1 MTPLTSA
8 QNSQLQH
15 CLELAREITEHQEAI
30 AQFTQLR
37 DSIVQDEATKALIDG
52 IWAEVLAA
60 RRSAAFWQQMSDVE
74 KDVSERLAQNHV
86 QLQQNYLRL
95 MQEM

>member
-1 MTPLTSA
+1 MLTSA
-8 QNSQLQH
+8 QSSQLQH
-15 CLELAREITEHQEAI
+15 CLELARDIHQHQAAI

-37 DSIVQDEATKALIDG
+37 DSIVQDEAAKALIDG

-60 RRSAAFWQQMSDVE
+60 RRSSAFWQQMSDVE

>member
-1 MTPLTSA
+1 MPLTSEQNA
-8 QNSQLQH
+8 QLKH
-15 CLELAREITEHQEAI
+15 CLELAQDIKQHEAAI

-37 DSIVQDEATKALIDG
+37 DAIVQDESAKALID
-52 IWAEVLAA
+52 ILWAEILAA
-60 RRSAAFWQQMSDVE
+60 RRSSAFWEQMSDAE
-74 KDVSERLAQNHV
+74 KDVSDRLVQNHV

>member
-1 MTPLTSA
+1 MLTSD
-8 QNSQLQH
+8 QTSQLQH
-15 CLELAREITEHQEAI
+15 CLELARDTTQHQAAI

-37 DSIVQDEATKALIDG
+37 NSIVQDEAAKSLADG

-60 RRSAAFWQQMSDVE
+60 RRSAAFWQQLSDVE

-95 MQEM
+95 VQEM

>member
-1 MTPLTSA
+1 MLTPA
-8 QNSQLQH
+8 QASQLQQ
-15 CLELAREITEHQEAI
+15 CLELARDIHQHQTAI
-30 AQFTQLR
+30 AQYTELR
-37 DSIVQDEATKALIDG
+37 NTIVEDETAKALIDG

-60 RRSAAFWQQMSDVE
+60 RRASAFWEQMSDVE

>member
-1 MTPLTSA
+1 MPLTTA
-8 QNSQLQH
+8 QSTQLQE
-15 CLELAREITEHQEAI
+15 CLELAREITQHQAAI
-30 AQFTQLR
+30 AKFTQLR
-37 DSIVQDEATKALIDG
+37 DSIVHDEATKDLVDG

-60 RRSAAFWQQMSDVE
+60 RRSSAFWQQMSDVE

>member
-1 MTPLTSA
+1 MSLLTSA
-8 QNSQLQH
+8 ETAKLQE
-15 CLELAREITEHQEAI
+15 CLELARDITQHQAAI

-37 DSIVQDEATKALIDG
+37 DSIVHDDAAKALIDG

-60 RRSAAFWQQMSDVE
+60 RRSSAFWQQMSDVE

>member
-1 MTPLTSA
+1 MLTPDQT
-8 QNSQLQH
+8 SQLQQ
-15 CLELAREITEHQEAI
+15 CLELARDVNQHQAAIT
-30 AQFTQLR
+30 QFSQFR
-37 DSIVQDEATKALIDG
+37 DSIVHDEAAKSLIDT

-60 RRSAAFWQQMSDVE
+60 RRSSAFWQQMSDVE

>member
-1 MTPLTSA
+1 MLTSA
-8 QNSQLQH
+8 QTAQLQE
-15 CLELAREITEHQEAI
+15 CLGLARDIQQHETAI
-30 AQFTQLR
+30 AKFAQLR
-37 DSIVQDEATKALIDG
+37 DSIVQDDAAKALIDG
-52 IWAEVLAA
+52 VWAEVLAA
-60 RRSAAFWQQMSDVE
+60 RRSSAFWEQMSDVE

>member
-1 MTPLTSA
+1 MDSLTSA
-8 QNSQLQH
+8 QVSQLQQ
-15 CLELAREITEHQEAI
+15 CLELARDTTQHQEAI
-30 AQFTQLR
+30 AQFSQLR
-37 DSIVQDEATKALIDG
+37 DSIVDDEAAKALIDG

-60 RRSAAFWQQMSDVE
+60 RRSSIFWQKMSGVE

>member
-1 MTPLTSA
+1 MLTSA
-8 QNSQLQH
+8 QSSQLQQ
-15 CLELAREITEHQEAI
+15 CLELARDINQHQAAI
-30 AQFTQLR
+30 AQFTELR
-37 DSIVQDEATKALIDG
+37 NSIVQDEAAKALIDG

-60 RRSAAFWQQMSDVE
+60 RRSSAFWQQMSDVE

>member
-1 MTPLTSA
+1 MLTSA
-8 QNSQLQH
+8 QSSQLQQ
-15 CLELAREITEHQEAI
+15 CLELARDINQHQEAI
-30 AQFTQLR
+30 AQFAQLR
-37 DSIVQDEATKALIDG
+37 DSIVQDEAAKSLIDG

-60 RRSAAFWQQMSDVE
+60 RRSSAFWQQMSDVE

>member
-1 MTPLTSA
+1 MLTPA
-8 QNSQLQH
+8 QSSQLQQ
-15 CLELAREITEHQEAI
+15 CLELARDINQHQEAI
-30 AQFTQLR
+30 AQFAQLR
-37 DSIVQDEATKALIDG
+37 DLIVQDEAAKALIDG

-60 RRSAAFWQQMSDVE
+60 RRSSAFWQQMSDVE

>member
-1 MTPLTSA
+1 MLTPA
-8 QNSQLQH
+8 QSSQLQQ
-15 CLELAREITEHQEAI
+15 CLELAREINQHQEAI

-37 DSIVQDEATKALIDG
+37 DSIVQDESAKSLIDG

-60 RRSAAFWQQMSDVE
+60 RRSSAFWQQMSDVE

>member
-1 MTPLTSA
+1 MLTPA
-8 QNSQLQH
+8 QTSQLQQ
-15 CLELAREITEHQEAI
+15 CLELARDLNSHQEAI
-30 AQFTQLR
+30 AQFAQLR
-37 DSIVQDEATKALIDG
+37 DSIVQDESAKALIDG

-60 RRSAAFWQQMSDVE
+60 RRSSAFWQQMSDVE